1 MPLRTR
7 RGEPARAVRDAAV
20 PGVVGWQLVAADVGG
35 QVLVRGVGL
44 RATKRGLDVVR
55 PGSPTVRSWP
65 WAGVIDVRVGSAVP
79 QPSGEANRLVEL
91 DVEGHRH
98 LFVCSASELTT
109 LRSSLEQHAPRLCD
123 GVPANDTRRARHWRA
138 VGLRER
144 LAPLGTGVG
153 ALVLLVGGALAGTI
167 AVGSTAPAAGRTS
180 GASNSSI
187 MARMAHQYG
196 AEKLIDL
203 PAATTPPAPAPP
215 SLAGAPALK
224 SHEIF
229 GFAPY
234 WTLPQAST
242 FDVSDFTTLSY
253 FSVDV
258 NGDGSIDRSGS
269 GWVGY
274 ESQDL
279 AQLITRAHEAGD
291 RVVLTTTCFDQA
303 NLNALTSNPAAPATL
318 ASSLVELLGAKNLD
332 GVNFDFEGR
341 GSQDQGGLDRFVSQV
356 SAALKGA
363 DPQWQVTMDTYAS
376 AAGDP
381 GGFYDIAGLAPS
393 VDAFFV
399 MAYDMDDPSTPSPT
413 AALTGPGFTDLA
425 ALAEYT
431 SVVPASKVILGVP
444 YYGYDWP
451 TAGPAQ
457 GDPATGGPS
466 PVSYAQ
472 VVAEAH
478 PVYWDPVTQ
487 TPWTSYQVGTQWH
500 QTWFDDA
507 TSLALKAQLA
517 DSYHIAGLGVWALG
531 MDGNDPS
538 MIAALLGNAPVVKNF
553 QPAPTPATQSQPP
566 AASAASQPG
575 SATAPTS
582 TTNPSPS
589 DPSGQAGPT
598 SSGTTT
604 TTTTTTATTTPTT
617 ATTTSPAGYRYTGT
631 WEQKAITLNLLAP
644 DMKPIFKGQP
654 VGQLTNFSTN
664 DPTYS
669 CLQSGPPLAVY
680 AASGASGVYVVE
692 ASTPSDCAQGIWE
705 LVAQAPSG
713 ASDVGPGPAA
723 SSMTT
728 TTTLSSSIP
737 SSKSTSVYTNAE
749 TASSLRERRFSSR
762 HRLLA
767 LR

>member
-1 MPLRTR
+1 MPRRKSLRSQLYWAAR
-7 RGEPARAVRDAAV
+7 DLGNVEAVEHGGVEGEAKRYARLAVHRKTNTV
-20 PGVVGWQLVAADVGG
+20 TGG
-35 QVLVRGVGL
+35 IL
-44 RATKRGLDVVR
+44 RALRLSGRHTATR
-55 PGSPTVRSWP
+55 
-65 WAGVIDVRVGSAVP
+65 
-79 QPSGEANRLVEL
+79 SGE
-91 DVEGHRH
+91 G
-98 LFVCSASELTT
+98 T
-109 LRSSLEQHAPRLCD
+109 LRLIQRLRERMLRQ
-123 GVPANDTRRARHWRA
+123 VFAIRHWRA
-138 VGLRER
+138 VSLRER
-144 LAPLGTGVG
+144 LAPLGVGVG
-153 ALVLLVGGALAGTI
+153 VLVLLVGGALAGTI

-203 PAATTPPAPAPP
+203 PAATTAPAPAPP

-242 FDVSDFTTLSY
+242 FNVSDLTTLSY

-279 AQLITRAHEAGD
+279 AQLITRAHQAGD
-291 RVVLTTTCFDQA
+291 RVVLTTTCFDQTT
-303 NLNALTSNPAAPATL
+303 LNALTSNPAAPATL
-318 ASSLVELLGAKNLD
+318 ASSLVELLGAKSLD

-341 GSQDQGGLDRFVSQV
+341 GSQDQAGLDRFVSQV

-399 MAYDMDDPSTPSPT
+399 MAYDMDDPSTPSAT

-466 PVSYAQ
+466 AVSYAQ
-472 VVAEAH
+472 VVAGAH

-538 MIAALLGNAPVVKNF
+538 MIAALLGNAPAVKNF
-553 QPAPTPATQSQPP
+553 QPAPAPATQSQPP

-604 TTTTTTATTTPTT
+604 TTTPTT

-631 WEQKAITLNLLAP
+631 WEQKAVTLNLLAP
-644 DMKPIFKGQP
+644 NIPNMVPFFTGQL
-654 VGQLTNFSTN
+654 VGQLTGFSTD
-664 DPTYS
+664 DPIYT
-669 CLQSGPPLAVY
+669 CLESGPSPPVY
-680 AASGASGVYVVE
+680 LESGASGVYIVE
-692 ASTPSDCAQGIWE
+692 TSTPADCAQGIWE
-705 LVAQAPSG
+705 LVAQPPVGGSG
-713 ASDVGPGPAA
+713 AS
-723 SSMTT
+723 
-728 TTTLSSSIP
+728 
-737 SSKSTSVYTNAE
+737 
-749 TASSLRERRFSSR
+749 
-762 HRLLA
+762 
-767 LR
+767 

>member
-1 MPLRTR
+1 
-7 RGEPARAVRDAAV
+7 
-20 PGVVGWQLVAADVGG
+20 
-35 QVLVRGVGL
+35 
-44 RATKRGLDVVR
+44 
-55 PGSPTVRSWP
+55 
-65 WAGVIDVRVGSAVP
+65 
-79 QPSGEANRLVEL
+79 
-91 DVEGHRH
+91 
-98 LFVCSASELTT
+98 
-109 LRSSLEQHAPRLCD
+109 
-123 GVPANDTRRARHWRA
+123 
-138 VGLRER
+138 
-144 LAPLGTGVG
+144 
-153 ALVLLVGGALAGTI
+153 
-167 AVGSTAPAAGRTS
+167 
-180 GASNSSI
+180 
-187 MARMAHQYG
+187 MAHMAHQYG
-196 AEKLIDL
+196 DEKTIDL
-203 PAATTPPAPAPP
+203 TAATATPAPSPP

-234 WTLPQAST
+234 WTLPQASK
-242 FDVSDFTTLSY
+242 FDVSDFTTLAY
-253 FSVDV
+253 FSVDI

-274 ESQDL
+274 ESEDL

-291 RVVLTTTCFDQA
+291 RVVLTTTCFSQA
-303 NLNALTSNPAAPATL
+303 NLDALASNPAAPATL

-332 GVNFDFEGR
+332 GVNFDFEGQ

-356 SAALKGA
+356 SATLKGA
-363 DPQWQVTMDTYAS
+363 NPQWQVTMDTYAS

-381 GGFYDIAGLAPS
+381 SGFYDIAGLAQS

-399 MAYDMDDPSTPSPT
+399 MAYDMHNRSAPSPT
-413 AALTGPGFTDLA
+413 AALTGPGFTDTT

-451 TAGPAQ
+451 TTGPAQ

-472 VVAEAH
+472 VVAGAD

-553 QPAPTPATQSQPP
+553 QPAPAPATQSQAPV
-566 AASAASQPG
+566 SSGASQPG
-575 SATAPTS
+575 SASAPTS

-589 DPSGQAGPT
+589 DTTGQNGLT
-598 SSGTTT
+598 SPGSTTT
-604 TTTTTTATTTPTT
+604 TTTTTTTTPNQT
-617 ATTTSPAGYRYTGT
+617 GYSYTGT
-631 WEQKAITLNLLAP
+631 WEHKTVTLNLLAP
-644 DMKPIFKGQP
+644 VMEPIFKGQAE
-654 VGQLTNFSTN
+654 GQLTDFSTN
-664 DPTYS
+664 DPAYS
-669 CLQSGPPLAVY
+669 CLQTGQPLAVY
-680 AASGASGVYVVE
+680 PVSVVKSVYVVE

-705 LVAQAPSG
+705 LLAQAPSG
-713 ASDVGPGPAA
+713 ANDA
-723 SSMTT
+723 SLRSTISSTTT
-728 TTTLSSSIP
+728 TTTLNGFTP
-737 SSKSTSVYTNAE
+737 SSKSRSAPTSAGT
-749 TASSLRERRFSSR
+749 TSTLRAKRFLSR

-767 LR
+767 LL

>member
-1 MPLRTR
+1 MPRRKSLRSQLYWAAR
-7 RGEPARAVRDAAV
+7 DLGNVEAVEHGGVEGEAKRYARLAVHRKTNTV
-20 PGVVGWQLVAADVGG
+20 TGG
-35 QVLVRGVGL
+35 IL
-44 RATKRGLDVVR
+44 RALGLSGR
-55 PGSPTVRSWP
+55 HTATR
-65 WAGVIDVRVGSAVP
+65 
-79 QPSGEANRLVEL
+79 SGEGALRPIQRLRE
-91 DVEGHRH
+91 RM
-98 LFVCSASELTT
+98 
-109 LRSSLEQHAPRLCD
+109 LRQVFAI
-123 GVPANDTRRARHWRA
+123 RHWRE
-138 VGLRER
+138 VSLRER

-153 ALVLLVGGALAGTI
+153 VLVLLVGGALAGTI

-203 PAATTPPAPAPP
+203 PAATTAPAPAPP

-242 FDVSDFTTLSY
+242 FNVSDLTTLSY

-279 AQLITRAHEAGD
+279 AQLITRAHQAGD
-291 RVVLTTTCFDQA
+291 RVVLTTTCFDQTT
-303 NLNALTSNPAAPATL
+303 LNALTSNPAAPATL
-318 ASSLVELLGAKNLD
+318 ASSLVELLGAKSLD

-341 GSQDQGGLDRFVSQV
+341 GSQDQAGLDRFVSQV

-399 MAYDMDDPSTPSPT
+399 MAYDMDDPSTPSAT

-466 PVSYAQ
+466 AVSYAQ
-472 VVAEAH
+472 VVAGAH

-538 MIAALLGNAPVVKNF
+538 MIAALLGNAPAVKNF
-553 QPAPTPATQSQPP
+553 QPAPAPATQSQPP

-604 TTTTTTATTTPTT
+604 TTTPTT

-631 WEQKAITLNLLAP
+631 WEQKAVTLNLLAP
-644 DMKPIFKGQP
+644 NIPNMVPFFTGQL
-654 VGQLTNFSTN
+654 VGQLTGFSTD
-664 DPTYS
+664 DPIYT
-669 CLQSGPPLAVY
+669 CLESGPSPPVY
-680 AASGASGVYVVE
+680 LESGASGVYIVE
-692 ASTPSDCAQGIWE
+692 TSTPADCAQGIWE
-705 LVAQAPSG
+705 LVAQPPVGGSG
-713 ASDVGPGPAA
+713 AS
-723 SSMTT
+723 
-728 TTTLSSSIP
+728 
-737 SSKSTSVYTNAE
+737 
-749 TASSLRERRFSSR
+749 
-762 HRLLA
+762 
-767 LR
+767 